1 MTTII
6 TRLFEDNGA
15 AQQAVNDLLGRG
27 HREDYIDI
35 ITRDGS
41 GALTERIRAARV
53 GPSAA
58 AAYASHVSQGRALV
72 VVQAP
77 FNPIGAAR
85 HAMRVLDGHPSLKI
99 GVANENEYIR
109 EDAQVELSGSV
120 LRDHP
125 LFMSNKH
132 RPTAHGHVLGGDPII
147 RGKTKT
153 SAIRGGAYMST
164 KFWPM
169 KLLAPSKVKTSAKNS
184 DGQMSKL
191 FGIPTIIRT

>member
-6 TRLFEDNGA
+6 TRLFEDNAA
-15 AQQAVNDLLGRG
+15 AQLAVTDLLGRG
-27 HREDYIDI
+27 HSKDYIDI

-53 GPSAA
+53 SPSAA
-58 AAYASHVSQGRALV
+58 ATYASHVSQGRALV

-85 HAMRVLDGHPSLKI
+85 HAMRVLDGHPSLKV

-109 EDAQVELSGSV
+109 EDAKVELSGNV

-132 RPTAHGHVLGGDPII
+132 RPASHGHILGSDPII
-147 RGKTKT
+147 HGKTKT
-153 SAIRGGAYMST
+153 SAIRGGAYIST

-169 KLLAPSKVKTSAKNS
+169 KLLSASKVKTSARDTDWQLS
-184 DGQMSKL
+184 RM

>member
-6 TRLFEDNGA
+6 TRLYPSSA
-15 AQQAVNDLLGRG
+15 AAKAAVDDLLGRG
-27 HREDYIDI
+27 HSEDYIHI
-35 ITRDGS
+35 LSREGKGTVTQRLRS
-41 GALTERIRAARV
+41 ARV
-53 GPSAA
+53 SPEAA
-58 AAYASHVSQGRALV
+58 AAYAGPVADGKVLV

-85 HAMRVLDGHPSLKI
+85 HAIRVLDKHPSLDV

-109 EDAQVELSGSV
+109 EDARIEVSSSI

-132 RPTAHGHVLGGDPII
+132 RPTTHGHILGSDPII
-147 RGKTKT
+147 HGKTKT
-153 SAIRGGAYMST
+153 SAIPGGAYMST

-169 KLLAPSKVKTSAKNS
+169 KLLSPSREKTSARNS
-184 DGQMSKL
+184 EWQLSRLLDL
-191 FGIPTIIRT
+191 PTII